1 MGVLVMGLTV
11 LSLCDGISCAQIALK
26 RCGISVDKY
35 YAAEIKDFAIE
46 TTQFHFPDTVQ
57 LGDVNNISYKN
68 GILSNG
74 QREFNTKI
82 DLVCFGSPCQS
93 FSIMMN
99 TKGRIGLEDKKKS
112 GLFLECYRILK
123 EINPEFFF
131 VENVGSIKKEDKDFI
146 SSKLLVDPIRIN
158 SKDYSAALRD
168 RYYWTN
174 IPYVPPLAQIQ
185 VAPSDIIE
193 DDFYFPR
200 KKFRA
205 ILRTGGGLHGYKN
218 AILLFRRVEE
228 KGFGNCVYRSKQSY
242 QKLLELY
249 NSRFRGMSSEEIKE
263 DASLSELKFFSS
275 NMRLLTQTELEKC
288 QCLPSGYTKI
298 LSWEKAQ
305 DVIGDG
311 WTIDVICQFF
321 KNLPK
326 RE

>member
-131 VENVGSIKKEDKDFI
+131 VENVGSIKKKDKDFI

-205 ILRTGGGLHGYKN
+205 ILRTGGGGYMDIKMPSSCFGEWKKKDLETVYIVPSKAIKN
-218 AILLFRRVEE
+218 CLSFIIADLEE
-228 KGFGNCVYRSKQSY
+228 
-242 QKLLELY
+242 
-249 NSRFRGMSSEEIKE
+249 
-263 DASLSELKFFSS
+263 
-275 NMRLLTQTELEKC
+275 
-288 QCLPSGYTKI
+288 
-298 LSWEKAQ
+298 
-305 DVIGDG
+305 
-311 WTIDVICQFF
+311 
-321 KNLPK
+321 
-326 RE
+326 